1 MKILFACL
9 IVLAAGLTFL
19 DSSKAVKNMIAHHSE
34 AANHAADWAGNG
46 DVTDQINKTVT
57 LVPGSNVQIRGFNG
71 HVTVET
77 SDSNNAEINIKVT
90 ASSQEAMDRKPVII
104 EHTGNSLV
112 IKTENDKEGGKWG
125 WDHGR
130 VNHTVNVRLPR
141 SSNLKVSSVNGG
153 VTVGQLAGEVGV
165 SSVNGRVKVE
175 QAGTVADLSS
185 INGGVSVTM
194 MKLGEAGLR
203 VSSVNGGVE
212 IGIRGDVNADVEVR
226 SVNGGIDSDLTI
238 SVQGEMKRGQLV
250 GKIGSGGTPIKIT
263 SVNGGVKLRR
273 S

>member
-1 MKILFACL
+1 MKVLFACL
-9 IVLAAGLTFL
+9 IVLAVGLTFL
-19 DSSKAVKNMIAHHSE
+19 DSPKAVKNMMAHNSKMAE
-34 AANHAADWAGNG
+34 ASGESG

-57 LVPGSNVQIRGFNG
+57 LSPGSNVQIRGFNG
-71 HVTVET
+71 SVKVET
-77 SDSNNAEINIKVT
+77 GDGDKAEINIQVK
-90 ASSQEAMDRKPVII
+90 ASSQEAMDQHPVVID
-104 EHTGNSLV
+104 HTGNSL
-112 IKTENDKEGGKWG
+112 IIRTENDKEGGRWG
-125 WDHGR
+125 RDRGWVH
-130 VNHTVNVRLPR
+130 HEVNVRLPR
-141 SSNLKVSSVNGG
+141 NNNLKVSSVNGA
-153 VTVGQLAGEVGV
+153 VTIGELTGEVGV

-175 QAGTVADLSS
+175 QAGTIADLSS

-194 MKLGEAGLR
+194 TKLSESGLR

-212 IGIRGDVNADVEVR
+212 IGVRSEINADVEVR
-226 SVNGGIDSDLTI
+226 SVNGGIDTDLPI